1 MAVIQLEIPFANQEP
16 VHFLAEKRTEH
27 PNDVTDLMKVVVHV
41 PKLMAVWL
49 SKFLKRPTNSRK
61 VVITGKRVSRG
72 GGYSLELPW
81 EYVLQVEL
89 FSCKKKKVVT
99 VNV

>member
-1 MAVIQLEIPFANQEP
+1 
-16 VHFLAEKRTEH
+16 
-27 PNDVTDLMKVVVHV
+27 MKVVVLV

-72 GGYSLELPW
+72 GGYSLELPC
-81 EYVLQVEL
+81 EYVLQVDL
-89 FSCKKKKVVT
+89 FSCKKKDKKDKLT
-99 VNV
+99 IKRYTDQLIEGFIAY